1 MKRLAA
7 ALVVLALAAAGAW
20 PQTRVNDKD
29 IQVMM
34 SNLKS
39 DTARFR
45 SAFNE
50 SVKKTTIR
58 HTSREKDS
66 KALVTNFK
74 ARVDATYQTFK
85 STKKADTELPLVIQ
99 SATQIDKL
107 LQEVSFSDATNSSW
121 GKVKTELRQL
131 SDAYG
136 VQNPMS

>member
-7 ALVVLALAAAGAW
+7 AFILLCFVGITAS

-34 SNLKS
+34 ANLKS
-39 DTARFR
+39 DTGRFR
-45 SAFNE
+45 TAFNE

-58 HTSREKDS
+58 RTSREKDS

-74 ARVDATYQTFK
+74 ARVDATYQTFRN
-85 STKKADTELPLVIQ
+85 TKKADTELPLVIQ
-99 SATQIDKL
+99 SATQIDSL
-107 LQEVSFSDATNSSW
+107 LREVSFSDATNASW
-121 GKVKTELRQL
+121 AKVKTELRQL

-136 VQNPMS
+136 VQNPIS